1 MTYLM
6 LLSAIL
12 GGLEG
17 VYRYLQKSV
26 MLVPLARRIGM
37 KETFI
42 YSEIVATTYIYRISI
57 LSPQDF
63 PPRAQVR
70 RIQPLFSSTKC
81 IGSFD
86 CCCGVVLATKLCVT
100 IVKAGE
106 ASAWVLGRYEVFIFK
121 NIIKVFLY
129 RSHQLL
135 FHLLYNSINR

>member
-63 PPRAQVR
+63 PPRAQYAEFNHFLAAPNVSVALIVVVVWCWR
-70 RIQPLFSSTKC
+70 RNF
-81 IGSFD
+81 
-86 CCCGVVLATKLCVT
+86 VL
-100 IVKAGE
+100 
-106 ASAWVLGRYEVFIFK
+106 
-121 NIIKVFLY
+121 
-129 RSHQLL
+129 Q
-135 FHLLYNSINR
+135 